1 MSGQPTQRL
10 ESPQASRLLPSLAG
24 ALLLQYAWSKHVQ
37 VRQGHPLEQPLL
49 AEEGAQQAQQATGPA
64 AQQVA
69 QAQLPQR
76 YHVLLSKLFWAG
88 VLLILLAL
96 GLLAL
101 TLYTLIAPPI

>member
-1 MSGQPTQRL
+1 MQRQ
-10 ESPQASRLLPSLAG
+10 ESPQALRLLPFLAG

-49 AEEGAQQAQQATGPA
+49 AEEGAAGGPQQAQQATGPA